1 MLDED
6 QIDYFRTTFGPG
18 PDRLDPV
25 PQSDVTP
32 KPDAASG
39 TGAACADCHN
49 DARREPA

>member
-25 PQSDVTP
+25 PEDDVAP
-32 KPDAASG
+32 KPDNAPGLDANCAAR
-39 TGAACADCHN
+39 HIN
-49 DARREPA
+49 ARRGPA